1 MVEQS
6 ARLWEEIRLAS
17 EHLGTSVARC
27 ITEFAPL
34 EHDELITV
42 LHACSYELAR
52 RADQTPRSVAEAL
65 FVAMP
70 DDPLWREHVLP
81 VVSAYV
87 EGELEGL
94 S

>member
-1 MVEQS
+1 M
-6 ARLWEEIRLAS
+6 AN

-27 ITEFAPL
+27 IAEFAPL

-70 DDPLWREHVLP
+70 NDPLWREHVLP

-94 S
+94 T